1 MPVTTKSVERPSSHD
16 NCLLCG
22 DTRFGLGLKFSAV
35 SDSEV
40 RTVLNSNRH
49 HQGYEGILHGG
60 FVASL
65 LDSAMCNALFHIG
78 VEAVTGD
85 MTIRFHEEIPYD
97 CEVELIGR
105 IKSSR
110 EPLFKVE
117 SELRRDGRIVASGS
131 ARFVK
136 RGSIQDVEV

>member
-1 MPVTTKSVERPSSHD
+1 MTTKAVERPESHD

-22 DTRFGLGLKFSAV
+22 DTRFGLGLKFHAV
-35 SDSEV
+35 SETEV
-40 RTVLNSNRH
+40 AVTLNSNRH

-65 LDSAMCNALFHIG
+65 LDSAMCNALFNIG

-85 MTIRFHEEIPYD
+85 MKIRFHEEIPYS
-97 CEVELIGR
+97 CEVELVGR
-105 IKSSR
+105 VVSAR
-110 EPLFKVE
+110 VPLFKVE
-117 SELRRDGRIVASGS
+117 AELRRDGRVAASGS

-136 RGSIQDVEV
+136 RGVSR

>member
-1 MPVTTKSVERPSSHD
+1 MTTKPMATKKVERPESHE

-22 DTRFGLGLKFSAV
+22 DTRFGLGLTFHAV
-35 SDSEV
+35 SDTEV
-40 RTVLNSNRH
+40 ALKLNSNKH

-65 LDSAMCNALFHIG
+65 LDAAMCNALFNIG

-85 MTIRFHEEIPYD
+85 MNIRFHEEIPYD
-97 CEVELIGR
+97 SEVELIGR
-105 IKSSR
+105 VVSSR
-110 EPLFKVE
+110 EPLFKVNG
-117 SELRRDGRIVASGS
+117 ELRSNGKVVATSS

-136 RGSIQDVEV
+136 RGF

>member
-1 MPVTTKSVERPSSHD
+1 MLVTTKKVERPESHE

-22 DTRFGLGLKFSAV
+22 DTRFGLGLTFHAV
-35 SDSEV
+35 SDTEV
-40 RTVLNSNRH
+40 ALTLSSNHH

-65 LDSAMCNALFHIG
+65 LDSAMCNALFNIG

-85 MTIRFHEEIPYD
+85 MKITFHEEIPYD
-97 CEVELIGR
+97 SEIELIGR
-105 IKSSR
+105 VVSTR
-110 EPLFKVE
+110 APLFKVE
-117 SELRRDGRIVASGS
+117 AELIRDNSVVASSS

-136 RGSIQDVEV
+136 RNFKRAN

>member
-1 MPVTTKSVERPSSHD
+1 MSVTTKQVERPESHD

-22 DTRFGLGLKFSAV
+22 DTRFGLGLKFHAV

-40 RTVLNSNRH
+40 ALTLNSNRH

-65 LDSAMCNALFHIG
+65 LDSAMCNALFNIG

-85 MTIRFHEEIPYD
+85 MKIRFHEEIPYD
-97 CEVELIGR
+97 SEVQLIGR
-105 IKSSR
+105 IVSVR
-110 EPLFKVE
+110 LPLFKLE
-117 SELRRDGRIVASGS
+117 SEIRCDGKVVASGS
-131 ARFVK
+131 ARFIR
-136 RGSIQDVEV
+136 RGF